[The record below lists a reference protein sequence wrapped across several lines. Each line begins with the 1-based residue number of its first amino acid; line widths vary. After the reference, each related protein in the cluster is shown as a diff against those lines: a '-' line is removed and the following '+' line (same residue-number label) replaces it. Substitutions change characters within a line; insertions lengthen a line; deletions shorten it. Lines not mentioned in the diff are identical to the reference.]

1 MNSGARRKRKIV
13 RELRK
18 ASREGELNVV
28 SLIDIFAI
36 LVFYLLVN
44 ALVVEILPSPKALKL
59 PESIAKEE
67 PKQTVLILVT
77 NEDIIVDNQKV
88 MSTADAAAATA
99 SVLPDLK
106 YKLNEQTLMQ
116 VEGRQHHG
124 RQGDPLSRA
133 EEGHGDLQRHA
144 LRQDLAGRDR
154 EGRGGTAMSTRRHG
168 VRDTSPCPPDA
179 LRGVNA

>member
-1 MNSGARRKRKIV
+1 MNTGARRARKIV
-13 RELRK
+13 RELRRE
-18 ASREGELNVV
+18 SREGELNVV

-67 PKQTVLILVT
+67 PRQTVLILVT
-77 NEDIIVDNQKV
+77 NADIIVDNVKV
-88 MSTADAAAATA
+88 MSTADAAAASA

-116 VEGRQHHG
+116 VEGGTPGQMTR
-124 RQGDPLSRA
+124 GDVNIMADKSIPFHVLKKIMATCSDTRFAKISLAVIEKAGAEPL
-133 EEGHGDLQRHA
+133 
-144 LRQDLAGRDR
+144 
-154 EGRGGTAMSTRRHG
+154 
-168 VRDTSPCPPDA
+168 
-179 LRGVNA
+179 

>member
-1 MNSGARRKRKIV
+1 MRTSRHARKLV
-13 RELRK
+13 REMRK
-18 ASREGELNVV
+18 EAREGELNVV

-67 PKQTVLILVT
+67 PQQTVLILIT

-88 MSTADAAAATA
+88 MSTAEAGAATVN
-99 SVLPDLK
+99 VLPDLK

-116 VEGRQHHG
+116 VEGGTPGQMTR
-124 RQGDPLSRA
+124 GDVNIMADKSIPFHILKKVMATCSDTRFAKISLAVIEKAGAEPL
-133 EEGHGDLQRHA
+133 
-144 LRQDLAGRDR
+144 
-154 EGRGGTAMSTRRHG
+154 
-168 VRDTSPCPPDA
+168 
-179 LRGVNA
+179 

>member
-1 MNSGARRKRKIV
+1 MRNGARRARKIV
-13 RELRK
+13 RELRRE
-18 ASREGELNVV
+18 AREGELNVV

-77 NEDIIVDNQKV
+77 NDDIIVDNQKV
-88 MSTADAAAATA
+88 MTTADAMASTA

-116 VEGRQHHG
+116 VEGGSAGQVTR
-124 RQGDPLSRA
+124 GDVNIMADKAIPFHVLKKVMATCSDTRFAKISLAVIEKAGA
-133 EEGHGDLQRHA
+133 EDL
-144 LRQDLAGRDR
+144 
-154 EGRGGTAMSTRRHG
+154 
-168 VRDTSPCPPDA
+168 
-179 LRGVNA
+179 